1 MLPALTA
8 YVDKIHLVHNVIAF
22 KMQAAL
28 IAFADKIQLVNSA
41 TAH

>member
-1 MLPALTA
+1 MLPVLTA

-28 IAFADKIQLVNSA
+28 IAFVDKIQQVSNA